1 MFTQPNNPQPQLRA
15 VPMNL
20 FPVMNSLDEVV
31 ELAKS
36 KLPMESHNEIHCL
49 LMTYHNSL
57 LNQLKNQ

>member
-1 MFTQPNNPQPQLRA
+1 MFNQPNNAQPQLRA

-20 FPVMNSLDEVV
+20 FPSMNSLDEVV

-36 KLPMESHNEIHCL
+36 KLPMESHNEIHTL

-57 LNQLKNQ
+57 LNQLKTQ

>member
-1 MFTQPNNPQPQLRA
+1 MFNQPNNPQPQLRA

-36 KLPMESHNEIHCL
+36 KLPRESHNEIHSL
-49 LMTYHNSL
+49 LMTFQNTL